1 MERQLAKKAAN
12 SAYPIVKQ
20 QNYELSKRTELSGK
34 FVTVS
39 LSEVLEKRGFAV
51 SNGLSLKRT

>member
-1 MERQLAKKAAN
+1 MGRQLAKKAAN
-12 SAYPIVKQ
+12 SAYELVKQ

-51 SNGLSLKRT
+51 SKGLSLKHN